1 MDALKIRETLSE
13 CESVFE
19 QKKYQSLALIGP
31 RTTRSRFINGYQK
44 DNVGVVVLQ
53 WTDIPDP
60 DGIKYWVLHV
70 LKTSFWLPLIRD
82 IQIEMIWNDKPV
94 GHLRQ
99 MYTSYIN
106 DILAKYYYVF

>member
-13 CESVFE
+13 CESLFE

-53 WTDIPDP
+53 
-60 DGIKYWVLHV
+60 
-70 LKTSFWLPLIRD
+70 
-82 IQIEMIWNDKPV
+82 
-94 GHLRQ
+94 
-99 MYTSYIN
+99 
-106 DILAKYYYVF
+106 